1 MPPSAEGA
9 SCTLTSA
16 SMVPGAP
23 VPEARIVSEL
33 GATLSDSDTSP
44 AYVPLMA
51 ATPAV
56 TDMA

>member
-1 MPPSAEGA
+1 MPPAADGA

-16 SMVPGAP
+16 SIVPGAP
-23 VPEARIVSEL
+23 EPDARMVSEW

-56 TDMA
+56 SDMA

>member
-1 MPPSAEGA
+1 M
-9 SCTLTSA
+9 
-16 SMVPGAP
+16 
-23 VPEARIVSEL
+23 VSEL

-51 ATPAV
+51 ATPAT